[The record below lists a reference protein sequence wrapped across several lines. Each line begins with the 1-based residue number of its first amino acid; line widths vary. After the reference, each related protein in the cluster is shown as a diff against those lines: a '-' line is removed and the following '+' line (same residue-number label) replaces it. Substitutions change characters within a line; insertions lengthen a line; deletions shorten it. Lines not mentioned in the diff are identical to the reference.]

1 MSEPCARRARW
12 VPVVIAGMMLMGA
25 GLAQTRST
33 LPARLSQQDFVVEV
47 RQVQGDGNQATTWS
61 SSVGS
66 DTSLM
71 AQSVRVRQGEK
82 AALRWETAQPLQWT
96 QSLQLQALPMNA
108 ASANAVLGGTTQ
120 TLVWMESGQNWSIT
134 PRWRGGKHPVQLEVE
149 IAARKLD
156 DRTTG
161 ELPATQRQ
169 QLATTVSAPL
179 DEWVTLAATGQPS
192 VPGTYRSDPQRSVR
206 TLLQVRVHLP

>member
-1 MSEPCARRARW
+1 
-12 VPVVIAGMMLMGA
+12 
-25 GLAQTRST
+25 
-33 LPARLSQQDFVVEV
+33 
-47 RQVQGDGNQATTWS
+47 
-61 SSVGS
+61 
-66 DTSLM
+66 M

-120 TLVWMESGQNWSIT
+120 TLVWMDSGQNWSIT
-134 PRWRGGKHPVQLEVE
+134 PRWQGGKHPVQLEVE
-149 IAARKLD
+149 ITARQLE
-156 DRTTG
+156 DRTID

-169 QLATTVSAPL
+169 QLSTTVSARL

-192 VPGTYRSDPQRSVR
+192 APGTYRSDPKRGTR
-206 TLLQVRVHLP
+206 TLLQVRVRLP

>member
-1 MSEPCARRARW
+1 
-12 VPVVIAGMMLMGA
+12 MLMGV
-25 GLAQTRST
+25 GLAQTRSA

-47 RQVQGDGNQATTWS
+47 RQVQGDDSQTTTWS

-66 DTSLM
+66 DAGLM

-120 TLVWMESGQNWSIT
+120 TLVWMDSGQNWSIT
-134 PRWRGGKHPVQLEVE
+134 PRWQGGKHPVQLEVE
-149 IAARKLD
+149 ITARQLE
-156 DRTTG
+156 DRTID

-169 QLATTVSAPL
+169 QLSTTVSARL

-192 VPGTYRSDPQRSVR
+192 APGTYRSDPKRGTR
-206 TLLQVRVHLP
+206 TLLQVRVRLP